1 MCRGLPRPKNANVRT
16 KNSGGRAGG
25 GFHLNHKPQPSLTMF
40 ASAPPRPVERATPA
54 PTRKEHTRV
63 RIAVKFATP
72 KNRSDVTNDAGY
84 KWRWL
89 VDAFSGFHVAF
100 PQAPPTA
107 RAVLAGFIPP
117 VLDKVSGKWQVLDG
131 RGMPMKHARPR
142 SRAVAVTERT
152 SRTLTILLRGDG
164 TMPPDAVPQAV
175 ARADALFRDQGGVSV
190 HNVAM
195 TSAAFDVAWRRA
207 LTGRCA
213 EYILAYLP
221 AACCNCGKT
230 EGIGCTCV
238 KDRQNL
244 PPLLLCD
251 RCKQLPKDH
260 PPEKLCG
267 YSPSAGRRKGWVHGG
282 CYATWDERNGRL
294 ASLEVATAW
303 LGVCKASCTQPGMCR
318 VAPNPFCAPV
328 SDYDAALD
336 PWVGAWW
343 AQVV

>member
-1 MCRGLPRPKNANVRT
+1 
-16 KNSGGRAGG
+16 
-25 GFHLNHKPQPSLTMF
+25 MF
-40 ASAPPRPVERATPA
+40 ASAPPRPVERATPTPI
-54 PTRKEHTRV
+54 PTPKQHTRV
-63 RIAVKFATP
+63 RIAVEFATP
-72 KNRSDVTNDAGY
+72 KNRSNVINDAGY

-100 PQAPPTA
+100 PRAPPTA
-107 RAVLAGFIPP
+107 TAVLAGFIPP
-117 VLDKVSGKWQVLDG
+117 VLDKVSGKWQILDG
-131 RGMPMKHARPR
+131 MGRPMKHARPH
-142 SRAVAVTERT
+142 SRAAAVPEQT
-152 SRTLTILLRGDG
+152 SRTLNILLRGDG
-164 TMPPDAVPQAV
+164 TMQPDDVPQAV

-195 TSAAFDVAWRRA
+195 TSAAFDAAWQA
-207 LTGRCA
+207 SKHSGP

-238 KDRQNL
+238 KDRENL

-267 YSPSAGRRKGWVHGG
+267 YSPSAGSRKGWSHGG
-282 CYATWDERNGRL
+282 CYASWHERNGRL
-294 ASLEVATAW
+294 TSLEVATAW
-303 LGVCKASCTQPGMCR
+303 FSVCRASCTQPGMCR

-328 SDYDAALD
+328 SNYNAALD
-336 PWVGAWW
+336 PWVGAWSH
-343 AQVV
+343 ATQVV